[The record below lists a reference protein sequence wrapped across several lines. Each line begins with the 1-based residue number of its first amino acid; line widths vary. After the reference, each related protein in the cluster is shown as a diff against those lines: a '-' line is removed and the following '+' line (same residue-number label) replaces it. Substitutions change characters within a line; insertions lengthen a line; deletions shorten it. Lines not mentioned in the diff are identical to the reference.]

1 MEEDKMLYQTDT
13 VGKTIF
19 DRTLKY
25 LNAKYSLRFNTISL
39 EFEIKRTSDK
49 KWSDLNLNSL
59 FIELAQSGIDIPV
72 NKLEILVRSHLINQY
87 NPISEYFE
95 NLEDW
100 DGDDHI
106 KNLCSYVKT
115 NDDNAFLYHMEK
127 WFTRAVLC
135 ALEKEKINK
144 HCLVLANTIQNSG
157 KSTYLRFFI
166 PRKLMNYLSE
176 DIGLDKDSRIKLCKN
191 LIINLD
197 ELSILAKADIN
208 SLKAFISKTHIN
220 ERLPYARKAE
230 YLERICSFVG
240 STNKTDFLTDESGSV
255 RWIIFEVTEKIN
267 FNYSLQIN
275 IDKVWSQAYF
285 NAYKRKGFNPELT
298 LADISENEKRNERF
312 TQMTLEQEMINKF
325 YEPSDNLEE
334 FMTATEVMMDLKTQE
349 IRLNHLKIGRALS
362 SFKFPR
368 VKHPQRQIYGYLIRL
383 KPQINYKN
391 TK

>member
-72 NKLEILVRSHLINQY
+72 NKLEILVRSHLIDQY

-95 NLEDW
+95 SLEQW
-100 DGDDHI
+100 DGEDHI

-115 NDDNAFLYHMEK
+115 NNDNAFLYHMEK

-255 RWIIFEVTEKIN
+255 RWIIFEVIEKIN
-267 FNYSLQIN
+267 FNYSMEID

-285 NAYKRKGFNPELT
+285 NAFKRKGFNPELT

-334 FMTATEVMMDLKTQE
+334 FMTATEVMIDLSTQG

-383 KPQINYKN
+383 K
-391 TK
+391 TTD

>member
-1 MEEDKMLYQTDT
+1 MEEDKTLYQTDT

-25 LNAKYSLRFNTISL
+25 LNSKYSLRFNTISL
-39 EFEIKRTSDK
+39 EFEIKRSLDK
-49 KWSDLNLNSL
+49 KWSSLNLSSL
-59 FIELAQSGIDIPV
+59 YIELIQSGIDIPM

-95 NLEDW
+95 SLEQW

-115 NDDNAFLYHMEK
+115 NDDKAFLYHMEK

-197 ELSILAKADIN
+197 ELSVLAKADIN

-267 FNYSLQIN
+267 FNYSLEID
-275 IDKVWSQAYF
+275 IDKVWAQAYF
-285 NAYKRKGFNPELT
+285 NAYKREGFNPELT

-312 TQMTLEQEMINKF
+312 TQMTLEQEMVNKF

-334 FMTATEVMMDLKTQE
+334 FKTATEVMMDLSTQG

-362 SFKFPR
+362 SFRFPR

-383 KPQINYKN
+383 K
-391 TK
+391 TTD

>member
-13 VGKTIF
+13 AGKTIF

-25 LNAKYSLRFNTISL
+25 LNSKYSLRYNTISL

-49 KWSDLNLNSL
+49 QWSDLNLNSL
-59 FIELAQSGIDIPV
+59 FIELTQSGIDIPI
-72 NKLEILVRSHLINQY
+72 NKLEILVRSHLISQY

-100 DGDDHI
+100 DGEDHI

-267 FNYSLQIN
+267 FNYSMEIN

-312 TQMTLEQEMINKF
+312 TQMTLEQEMVNKF
-325 YEPSDNLEE
+325 FEPSDNLEE
-334 FMTATEVMMDLKTQE
+334 FKTATEVMMDLSTQG

-383 KPQINYKN
+383 KTTDQF
-391 TK
+391 

>member
-1 MEEDKMLYQTDT
+1 MKEDKMLYQTDT
-13 VGKTIF
+13 VSKTIF

-25 LNAKYSLRFNTISL
+25 LNSKYSLRFNTISL
-39 EFEIKRTSDK
+39 EFEIKRSLDK
-49 KWSDLNLNSL
+49 KWSSLNLSSL
-59 FIELAQSGIDIPV
+59 YIELIQSGIDIPM
-72 NKLEILVRSHLINQY
+72 NKLEILVRSHFINHY

-95 NLEDW
+95 SLEQW

-115 NDDNAFLYHMEK
+115 NDDKAFLYHMEK

-197 ELSILAKADIN
+197 ELSVLAKADIN

-255 RWIIFEVTEKIN
+255 RWIIFEVIEKIN
-267 FNYSLQIN
+267 FNYSKEID
-275 IDKVWSQAYF
+275 IDKVWAQAYF
-285 NAYKRKGFNPELT
+285 NAYKREGFNPELT

-312 TQMTLEQEMINKF
+312 TQMSLEQEMINKF

-334 FMTATEVMMDLKTQE
+334 FKTATEVMMDLSTQG

-368 VKHPQRQIYGYLIRL
+368 VKHAQRQIYGYLIRL
-383 KPQINYKN
+383 K
-391 TK
+391 TTD

>member
-13 VGKTIF
+13 AGKTIF

-25 LNAKYSLRFNTISL
+25 LNSKYSLRYNTISL

-49 KWSDLNLNSL
+49 QWSDLNLNSL
-59 FIELAQSGIDIPV
+59 FIELTQSGIDIPI
-72 NKLEILVRSHLINQY
+72 NKLEILVRSHLISQY

-100 DGDDHI
+100 DGEDHI

-115 NDDNAFLYHMEK
+115 NDENAFLYHMEK

-267 FNYSLQIN
+267 FNYSMEIN

-312 TQMTLEQEMINKF
+312 TQMTLEQEMVNKF
-325 YEPSDNLEE
+325 FEPSDNLEE
-334 FMTATEVMMDLKTQE
+334 FKTATEVMMDLSTQG

-383 KPQINYKN
+383 KTID
-391 TK
+391 

>member
-1 MEEDKMLYQTDT
+1 MEEHKMLYQTDT

-25 LNAKYSLRFNTISL
+25 LNSKYSLRFNTISL
-39 EFEIKRTSDK
+39 EFEIKHSSNK

-95 NLEDW
+95 SLKKW
-100 DGDDHI
+100 DGEDHI

-267 FNYSLQIN
+267 FNYSLEID
-275 IDKVWSQAYF
+275 IDKVWAQAYF
-285 NAYKRKGFNPELT
+285 NAYKREGFNPELT
-298 LADISENEKRNERF
+298 LADISENERRNERF
-312 TQMTLEQEMINKF
+312 TQMTLEQEMVNKF

-334 FMTATEVMMDLKTQE
+334 FMTATEVMMDLNTQG

-383 KPQINYKN
+383 K
-391 TK
+391 TTD

>member
-13 VGKTIF
+13 AGKTIF

-25 LNAKYSLRFNTISL
+25 LNSKYSLRYNTISL

-49 KWSDLNLNSL
+49 QWSDLNLNSL
-59 FIELAQSGIDIPV
+59 FIELTQSGIDIPI
-72 NKLEILVRSHLINQY
+72 NKLEILVRSHLISQY

-100 DGDDHI
+100 DGEDHI

-267 FNYSLQIN
+267 FNYSLEID

-285 NAYKRKGFNPELT
+285 NAYKREGFNPELT

-312 TQMTLEQEMINKF
+312 TQMTLEQEMVNKF
-325 YEPSDNLEE
+325 FEPSDNLEE
-334 FMTATEVMMDLKTQE
+334 FKTATEVMMDLSTQG

-368 VKHPQRQIYGYLIRL
+368 VKHPQRQIYGYIIRL
-383 KPQINYKN
+383 KTTDKF
-391 TK
+391 

>member
-1 MEEDKMLYQTDT
+1 MEEDKILYQTGA
-13 VGKTIF
+13 VSKTIF

-25 LNAKYSLRFNTISL
+25 LNSKYSLRFNTISL
-39 EFEIKRTSDK
+39 EFEIKRSLDK
-49 KWSDLNLNSL
+49 KWSSLNLNSL
-59 FIELAQSGIDIPV
+59 YIELIQSGIDIPV

-95 NLEDW
+95 SLEDW

-127 WFTRAVLC
+127 WFTRAVMC

-255 RWIIFEVTEKIN
+255 RWIIFEVIEKIN
-267 FNYSLQIN
+267 FNYSMEID
-275 IDKVWSQAYF
+275 IDKVWAQAYF

-298 LADISENEKRNERF
+298 LADISENERRNERF

-334 FMTATEVMMDLKTQE
+334 FKTATEVMMDLSTQG

-383 KPQINYKN
+383 KTID
-391 TK
+391 

>member
-25 LNAKYSLRFNTISL
+25 LNSKYSLRFNTISL

-49 KWSDLNLNSL
+49 QWSDLNLNSL
-59 FIELAQSGIDIPV
+59 FIELTQSGIDIPI
-72 NKLEILVRSHLINQY
+72 NKLEILVRSHLISQY

-100 DGDDHI
+100 DGEDHI

-267 FNYSLQIN
+267 FNYSMEIN

-312 TQMTLEQEMINKF
+312 TQMTLEQEMVNKF
-325 YEPSDNLEE
+325 FEPSDNLEE
-334 FMTATEVMMDLKTQE
+334 FKTATEVMMDLSTQG

-383 KPQINYKN
+383 KTID
-391 TK
+391 

>member
-13 VGKTIF
+13 AGKTIF

-25 LNAKYSLRFNTISL
+25 LNSKYSLRYNTISL

-49 KWSDLNLNSL
+49 QWSDLNLNSL
-59 FIELAQSGIDIPV
+59 FIELTQSGIDIPI
-72 NKLEILVRSHLINQY
+72 NKLEILVRSHLISQY

-100 DGDDHI
+100 DGEDHI

-267 FNYSLQIN
+267 FNYSMEIN

-312 TQMTLEQEMINKF
+312 TQMTLEQEMVNKF
-325 YEPSDNLEE
+325 FEPSDNLEE
-334 FMTATEVMMDLKTQE
+334 FKTATEVMMDLSMQG

-383 KPQINYKN
+383 K
-391 TK
+391 TTD

>member
-1 MEEDKMLYQTDT
+1 MEEDKILYQTGA
-13 VGKTIF
+13 VSKTIF

-25 LNAKYSLRFNTISL
+25 LNSKYSLRFNTISL
-39 EFEIKRTSDK
+39 EFEIKRSLDK
-49 KWSDLNLNSL
+49 KWSSLNLNSL
-59 FIELAQSGIDIPV
+59 YIELIQSGIDIPV

-95 NLEDW
+95 SLEDW

-106 KNLCSYVKT
+106 KNLCGYVKT

-197 ELSILAKADIN
+197 ELSILAKTDIN

-255 RWIIFEVTEKIN
+255 RWIIFEVIEKIN
-267 FNYSLQIN
+267 FNYSLEID

-285 NAYKRKGFNPELT
+285 NAYKREGFNPELT

-312 TQMTLEQEMINKF
+312 TQMTLEQEMVNKF

-334 FMTATEVMMDLKTQE
+334 FMTATEVMIELNSQGV
-349 IRLNHLKIGRALS
+349 RLNHLKIGRALS

-383 KPQINYKN
+383 KTPD
-391 TK
+391 

>member
-13 VGKTIF
+13 AGKTIF

-25 LNAKYSLRFNTISL
+25 LNSKYSLRYNTISL

-49 KWSDLNLNSL
+49 RWSDLNLNSL
-59 FIELAQSGIDIPV
+59 FIELAQSGIDIPI

-95 NLEDW
+95 SLKEW
-100 DGDDHI
+100 DGEDHI

-197 ELSILAKADIN
+197 ELSVLAKADIN

-220 ERLPYARKAE
+220 ERLPYARKSE
-230 YLERICSFVG
+230 YLDRICSFVG

-267 FNYSLQIN
+267 FNYSMEIN

-312 TQMTLEQEMINKF
+312 TQMTLEQEMVNKF
-325 YEPSDNLEE
+325 FEPSDNLEE
-334 FMTATEVMMDLKTQE
+334 FKTATEVMMDLSTQG

-383 KPQINYKN
+383 KTID
-391 TK
+391 

>member
-1 MEEDKMLYQTDT
+1 M
-13 VGKTIF
+13 
-19 DRTLKY
+19 
-25 LNAKYSLRFNTISL
+25 RFNTISL
-39 EFEIKRTSDK
+39 EFEIKLTSDK
-49 KWSDLNLNSL
+49 RWSDLNLNSL
-59 FIELAQSGIDIPV
+59 FIELTQSGIDIPI
-72 NKLEILVRSHLINQY
+72 NKLEILVRSHLISQY
-87 NPISEYFE
+87 NPISEYFKSLDE
-95 NLEDW
+95 W
-100 DGDDHI
+100 DGEDHI
-106 KNLCSYVKT
+106 KNLCTYVKT
-115 NDDNAFLYHMEK
+115 NDDKAFRYHMEK

-144 HCLVLANTIQNSG
+144 HCLVLANTMQNSG

-166 PRKLMNYLSE
+166 PRKLMTYLSE

-230 YLERICSFVG
+230 YLDRICSFVG
-240 STNKTDFLTDESGSV
+240 STNKTDFLTDEAGSV

-267 FNYSLQIN
+267 FNYSSEID
-275 IDKVWSQAYF
+275 IDKVWSQAYY
-285 NAYKRKGFNPELT
+285 NAYKRKGFSPELT

-312 TQMTLEQEMINKF
+312 TQMTLEQEMVNKF

-334 FMTATEVMMDLKTQE
+334 FKTATEVMMDLSTQG

-368 VKHPQRQIYGYLIRL
+368 VKHSQRQIYGYLVRL
-383 KPQINYKN
+383 K
-391 TK
+391 TTD

>member
-95 NLEDW
+95 SLKEW
-100 DGDDHI
+100 DGEDHI

-115 NDDNAFLYHMEK
+115 NDENAFLYHMEK

-166 PRKLMNYLSE
+166 PGKLMNYLSE

-267 FNYSLQIN
+267 FNYSMEID

-285 NAYKRKGFNPELT
+285 NAYKREGFNPELT

-325 YEPSDNLEE
+325 YEPSDILEE
-334 FMTATEVMMDLKTQE
+334 FKTATEVMMDLSTQG

-383 KPQINYKN
+383 K
-391 TK
+391 TTD

>member
-1 MEEDKMLYQTDT
+1 MEEDKTLYQTGT

-25 LNAKYSLRFNTISL
+25 LDAKYSLRFNTISL

-72 NKLEILVRSHLINQY
+72 NKLEILVRSHLIDQY

-95 NLEDW
+95 SLEQW
-100 DGDDHI
+100 DGEDHI

-115 NDDNAFLYHMEK
+115 NNDNAFLYHMEK

-255 RWIIFEVTEKIN
+255 RWIIFEVIEKIN
-267 FNYSLQIN
+267 FNYSMEID

-285 NAYKRKGFNPELT
+285 NAFKRKGFNPELT

-334 FMTATEVMMDLKTQE
+334 FKTATEVMIDLSTQG

-383 KPQINYKN
+383 K
-391 TK
+391 TTD

>member
-72 NKLEILVRSHLINQY
+72 NKLEILVRSHLIDQY

-95 NLEDW
+95 SLEKW
-100 DGDDHI
+100 DGEDHI

-267 FNYSLQIN
+267 FNYSLEID

-285 NAYKRKGFNPELT
+285 NAYKREGFNPELT

-312 TQMTLEQEMINKF
+312 TQMTLEQEMVNKF

-334 FMTATEVMMDLKTQE
+334 FMTATEVMIFLQNQGV
-349 IRLNHLKIGRALS
+349 RLNHLKIGRALS

-368 VKHPQRQIYGYLIRL
+368 VKHPQRQIYGYIIRL
-383 KPQINYKN
+383 K
-391 TK
+391 TMD

>member
-1 MEEDKMLYQTDT
+1 MEEDKILYQTGA
-13 VGKTIF
+13 VSKTIF

-25 LNAKYSLRFNTISL
+25 LNSKYSLRFNTISL
-39 EFEIKRTSDK
+39 EFEIKRSLDK
-49 KWSDLNLNSL
+49 KWSSLNLNSL
-59 FIELAQSGIDIPV
+59 YIELIQSGIDIPV

-95 NLEDW
+95 SLEDW
-100 DGDDHI
+100 DGEDHI
-106 KNLCSYVKT
+106 KNLCRYVKT

-197 ELSILAKADIN
+197 ELSILAKTDIN

-255 RWIIFEVTEKIN
+255 RWIIFEVIEKIN
-267 FNYSLQIN
+267 FNYSLEID

-285 NAYKRKGFNPELT
+285 NAYKREGFNPELT

-312 TQMTLEQEMINKF
+312 TQMTLEQEMVNKF

-334 FMTATEVMMDLKTQE
+334 FMTATEVMIELNSQGV
-349 IRLNHLKIGRALS
+349 RLNHLKIGRALS

-383 KPQINYKN
+383 KTPD
-391 TK
+391 

>member
-13 VGKTIF
+13 AGKTIF

-25 LNAKYSLRFNTISL
+25 LNSKYSLRYNTISL

-49 KWSDLNLNSL
+49 QWSDLNLNSL
-59 FIELAQSGIDIPV
+59 FIELTQSGIDIPI
-72 NKLEILVRSHLINQY
+72 NKLEILVRSHLISQY

-100 DGDDHI
+100 DGEDHI

-267 FNYSLQIN
+267 FNYSMEIN

-312 TQMTLEQEMINKF
+312 TQMTLEQEMVNKF
-325 YEPSDNLEE
+325 FEPSDNLEE
-334 FMTATEVMMDLKTQE
+334 FKTATEVMMDLSTQG

-383 KPQINYKN
+383 KTIH
-391 TK
+391 

>member
-1 MEEDKMLYQTDT
+1 MEEDKTLYQTGT

-72 NKLEILVRSHLINQY
+72 NKLEILVRSHLIDQY

-95 NLEDW
+95 SLEQW
-100 DGDDHI
+100 DGEDHI

-267 FNYSLQIN
+267 FNYSMEIN

-312 TQMTLEQEMINKF
+312 TQMTLEQEMVNKF
-325 YEPSDNLEE
+325 FEPSDNLEE
-334 FMTATEVMMDLKTQE
+334 FKTATEVMMDLSTQG

-383 KPQINYKN
+383 KTID
-391 TK
+391 

>member
-13 VGKTIF
+13 AGKTIF

-25 LNAKYSLRFNTISL
+25 LNSKYSLRYNTISL
-39 EFEIKRTSDK
+39 EFEIKRTSGK
-49 KWSDLNLNSL
+49 QWSDLNLNSL
-59 FIELAQSGIDIPV
+59 FIELTQSGIDIPI
-72 NKLEILVRSHLINQY
+72 NKLEILVRSHLISQY

-100 DGDDHI
+100 DGEDHI

-267 FNYSLQIN
+267 FNYSMEIN

-312 TQMTLEQEMINKF
+312 TQMTLEQEMVNKF
-325 YEPSDNLEE
+325 FEPSDNLEE
-334 FMTATEVMMDLKTQE
+334 FKTATEVMMDLSTQG

-383 KPQINYKN
+383 KTID
-391 TK
+391 

>member
-1 MEEDKMLYQTDT
+1 MEEDKILYQTDT
-13 VGKTIF
+13 AGKTIF

-25 LNAKYSLRFNTISL
+25 LNSKYSLRFNTISL
-39 EFEIKRTSDK
+39 EFEIKRISDK

-59 FIELAQSGIDIPV
+59 FIELTQSGIDIPI
-72 NKLEILVRSHLINQY
+72 NKLEILVRSHLIFQY

-95 NLEDW
+95 SLDEW
-100 DGDDHI
+100 DGEDHI

-115 NDDNAFLYHMEK
+115 NDDNAFRYHMEK

-144 HCLVLANTIQNSG
+144 HCLVLANTMQNSG

-230 YLERICSFVG
+230 YLDRICSFVG
-240 STNKTDFLTDESGSV
+240 STNKTDFLTDEAGSV

-267 FNYSLQIN
+267 FNYSLEID
-275 IDKVWSQAYF
+275 IDKVWSQAYY
-285 NAYKRKGFNPELT
+285 NAYKRKGFSPELT

-312 TQMTLEQEMINKF
+312 TQMTLEQEMVNKF

-334 FMTATEVMMDLKTQE
+334 FKTATEVMMDLSTQG
-349 IRLNHLKIGRALS
+349 IRLSHLKIGRALS

-368 VKHPQRQIYGYLIRL
+368 VKHPQRQIYGYLVRL
-383 KPQINYKN
+383 K
-391 TK
+391 TTD

>member
-13 VGKTIF
+13 AGKTIF

-25 LNAKYSLRFNTISL
+25 LNSKYSLRYNTISL

-49 KWSDLNLNSL
+49 QWSDLNLNSL
-59 FIELAQSGIDIPV
+59 FIELTQSGIDIPI
-72 NKLEILVRSHLINQY
+72 NKLEILVRSHLISQY

-100 DGDDHI
+100 DGEDHI

-267 FNYSLQIN
+267 FNYSMEIN

-312 TQMTLEQEMINKF
+312 TQMTLEQEMVNKF
-325 YEPSDNLEE
+325 FEPSDNLEE
-334 FMTATEVMMDLKTQE
+334 FKTATEVMMDLSMQG

-383 KPQINYKN
+383 KTIN
-391 TK
+391 

>member
-1 MEEDKMLYQTDT
+1 MEEDKTLYQTGT

-72 NKLEILVRSHLINQY
+72 NKLEILVRSHLIDQY

-95 NLEDW
+95 SLEQW
-100 DGDDHI
+100 DGEDHI

-115 NDDNAFLYHMEK
+115 NNDNAFLYHMEK

-267 FNYSLQIN
+267 FNYSLEID

-285 NAYKRKGFNPELT
+285 NAFKRKGFNPELT

-334 FMTATEVMMDLKTQE
+334 FKTATEVMIDLSTQG

-383 KPQINYKN
+383 K
-391 TK
+391 TTD

>member
-13 VGKTIF
+13 AGKTIF

-25 LNAKYSLRFNTISL
+25 LNSKYSLRYNTISL

-49 KWSDLNLNSL
+49 QWSDLNLNSL
-59 FIELAQSGIDIPV
+59 FIELTQSGFDIPI
-72 NKLEILVRSHLINQY
+72 NKLEILVRSHLISQY

-100 DGDDHI
+100 DDEDHI

-267 FNYSLQIN
+267 FNYSMEIN

-312 TQMTLEQEMINKF
+312 TQMTLEQEMVNKF
-325 YEPSDNLEE
+325 FEPSDNLEE
-334 FMTATEVMMDLKTQE
+334 FKTATEVMMDLSTQG

-383 KPQINYKN
+383 KTID
-391 TK
+391 

>member
-1 MEEDKMLYQTDT
+1 MEEDKILYQTET

-25 LNAKYSLRFNTISL
+25 LNSKYSLRFNTISL

-72 NKLEILVRSHLINQY
+72 NKLEILVRSHLIDQY

-95 NLEDW
+95 SLEEW
-100 DGDDHI
+100 DGEDHI
-106 KNLCSYVKT
+106 KNVCSYVKT
-115 NDDNAFLYHMEK
+115 NDDNAFLYQMEK

-255 RWIIFEVTEKIN
+255 RWIIFEVIEKIN
-267 FNYSLQIN
+267 FNYSLEID

-285 NAYKRKGFNPELT
+285 NAYKREGFNPELT

-312 TQMTLEQEMINKF
+312 TQMTLEQEMVNKF

-334 FMTATEVMMDLKTQE
+334 FKTATEVMMDLSTKG

-383 KPQINYKN
+383 K
-391 TK
+391 TSD

>member
-1 MEEDKMLYQTDT
+1 MEEDKLLYQTDT
-13 VGKTIF
+13 VSKTIF

-25 LNAKYSLRFNTISL
+25 LNSKYSLRFNTISL
-39 EFEIKRTSDK
+39 EFEIKRSLDK
-49 KWSDLNLNSL
+49 KWSSLNLSSL
-59 FIELAQSGIDIPV
+59 YIELIQSGIDIPM
-72 NKLEILVRSHLINQY
+72 NKLEILVRSHFINQY
-87 NPISEYFE
+87 NPISEYFQS
-95 NLEDW
+95 LEEW

-115 NDDNAFLYHMEK
+115 NDDKAFLYHMEK

-197 ELSILAKADIN
+197 ELSVLAKADIN

-220 ERLPYARKAE
+220 ERLPYARKSE

-255 RWIIFEVTEKIN
+255 RWIIFEVIEKIN
-267 FNYSLQIN
+267 FNYSSEID
-275 IDKVWSQAYF
+275 IDKVWAQAYF
-285 NAYKRKGFNPELT
+285 NAYKRKNFNPELT
-298 LADISENEKRNERF
+298 VADISQNEKRNERF
-312 TQMTLEQEMINKF
+312 TQLTLEQEMINKY

-334 FMTATEVMMDLKTQE
+334 FMTATEVMIFLQNQGV
-349 IRLNHLKIGRALS
+349 RLNHLKIGRALS

-383 KPQINYKN
+383 K
-391 TK
+391 TTD

>member
-13 VGKTIF
+13 AGKTIF

-25 LNAKYSLRFNTISL
+25 LNSKYSLRYNTISL

-49 KWSDLNLNSL
+49 QWSDLNLNSL
-59 FIELAQSGIDIPV
+59 FIELTQSGIDIPI
-72 NKLEILVRSHLINQY
+72 NKLEILVRSHLISQY

-100 DGDDHI
+100 DGEDHI

-267 FNYSLQIN
+267 FNYSMEIN

-285 NAYKRKGFNPELT
+285 NAFKRKGFNPELT

-312 TQMTLEQEMINKF
+312 TQMTLEQEMVNKF
-325 YEPSDNLEE
+325 FEPSDNLEE
-334 FMTATEVMMDLKTQE
+334 FKTATEVMMDLSTQG

-383 KPQINYKN
+383 KTID
-391 TK
+391 

>member
-13 VGKTIF
+13 AGKTIF

-25 LNAKYSLRFNTISL
+25 LNSKYSLRYNTISL

-49 KWSDLNLNSL
+49 QWSDLNLNSL
-59 FIELAQSGIDIPV
+59 FIELTQSGIDIPI
-72 NKLEILVRSHLINQY
+72 NKLEILVRSHLISQY

-100 DGDDHI
+100 DGEDHI

-208 SLKAFISKTHIN
+208 SLKAYISKTHIN

-267 FNYSLQIN
+267 FNYSMEIN

-312 TQMTLEQEMINKF
+312 TQMTLEQEMVNKF
-325 YEPSDNLEE
+325 FEPSDNLEE
-334 FMTATEVMMDLKTQE
+334 FKTATEVMMDLSTQG

-383 KPQINYKN
+383 KTID
-391 TK
+391 

>member
-1 MEEDKMLYQTDT
+1 MEEDKILYQTDT

-72 NKLEILVRSHLINQY
+72 NKLEILVRSHLIDQY

-95 NLEDW
+95 SLEQW
-100 DGDDHI
+100 DGEDHI

-115 NDDNAFLYHMEK
+115 NNDNAFLYHMEK

-255 RWIIFEVTEKIN
+255 RWIIFEVIEKIN
-267 FNYSLQIN
+267 FNYSMEID

-285 NAYKRKGFNPELT
+285 NAFKRKGFNPELT

-334 FMTATEVMMDLKTQE
+334 FKTATEVMIDLSTQG

-383 KPQINYKN
+383 K
-391 TK
+391 TTD

>member
-25 LNAKYSLRFNTISL
+25 LDAKYSLRFNTISL
-39 EFEIKRTSDK
+39 EFEIKRTLDK

-95 NLEDW
+95 SLKKW
-100 DGDDHI
+100 DGEDHI

-267 FNYSLQIN
+267 FNYSLEID

-285 NAYKRKGFNPELT
+285 NAYKREGFNPELT

-312 TQMTLEQEMINKF
+312 TQMTLEQEMVNKF
-325 YEPSDNLEE
+325 FEPSDNLEE
-334 FMTATEVMMDLKTQE
+334 FKTATEVMMDLSTQG

-362 SFKFPR
+362 SFKFPG

-383 KPQINYKN
+383 K
-391 TK
+391 TTE

>member
-1 MEEDKMLYQTDT
+1 MEEDKMLYQTGA
-13 VGKTIF
+13 VSKTIF

-25 LNAKYSLRFNTISL
+25 LNSKYSLRFNTISL
-39 EFEIKRTSDK
+39 EFEIKRSLDK
-49 KWSDLNLNSL
+49 KWSSLNLSSL
-59 FIELAQSGIDIPV
+59 YIELIQSGIDIPV
-72 NKLEILVRSHLINQY
+72 NKLEILVRSHLIDQY

-95 NLEDW
+95 SLKEW
-100 DGDDHI
+100 DGEDHI
-106 KNLCSYVKT
+106 KNFCSYVKT

-127 WFTRAVLC
+127 WFTRSVLC

-157 KSTYLRFFI
+157 KSTYLRFFV

-197 ELSILAKADIN
+197 ELSILARADIN

-267 FNYSLQIN
+267 FNYSLEID
-275 IDKVWSQAYF
+275 IDKVWAQAYF

-298 LADISENEKRNERF
+298 LSDISENERRNERF

-334 FMTATEVMMDLKTQE
+334 FKTATEVMMDLSTQG

-368 VKHPQRQIYGYLIRL
+368 VKHPQRQIYGYLIQL
-383 KPQINYKN
+383 K
-391 TK
+391 TTD

>member
-1 MEEDKMLYQTDT
+1 MEEDKTLYQTGT

-95 NLEDW
+95 SLKKW
-100 DGDDHI
+100 DGEDHI

-144 HCLVLANTIQNSG
+144 HCLVLANMMQNSG
-157 KSTYLRFFI
+157 KSTFLRFFI
-166 PRKLMNYLSE
+166 PRRLLNYLSE

-197 ELSILAKADIN
+197 ELSVLAKADIN

-267 FNYSLQIN
+267 FNYSLEID
-275 IDKVWSQAYF
+275 IDKVWAQAYF

-334 FMTATEVMMDLKTQE
+334 FKTATEVMMDLSTQG

-383 KPQINYKN
+383 K
-391 TK
+391 TTD